1 MAAPSLVACGS
12 VIRNAVL
19 HLHNEQPLLAD
30 LPTEPAAGDVAL
42 ICTNLR
48 TMDGK
53 RPFFVDSSASTFV
66 FPLSQMRFVEIPGA
80 PLDRALA
87 ADGQADESFAAP
99 ALPAAVPA
107 GAASLEAEELELD
120 EDLLRRVREL

>member
-1 MAAPSLVACGS
+1 

-19 HLHNEQPLLAD
+19 HLANEQPLLAD
-30 LPTEPAAGDVAL
+30 LPTAPAPGDVTL

-66 FPLSQMRFVEIPGA
+66 FPLTQMRFVEIP
-80 PLDRALA
+80 A
-87 ADGQADESFAAP
+87 AGAAP
-99 ALPAAVPA
+99 APGRASTPAEAAEEPPAAALPAAIPA
-107 GAASLEAEELELD
+107 GAPAEVEDLELD
-120 EDLLRRVREL
+120 EELLRRVREL

>member
-1 MAAPSLVACGS
+1 

-30 LPTEPAAGDVAL
+30 LPTEPAPGDAAL

-66 FPLSQMRFVEIPGA
+66 FPLLHLRFVEIPAVVASPPHGGEA
-80 PLDRALA
+80 SP
-87 ADGQADESFAAP
+87 GQPSEEPAGSRTL
-99 ALPAAVPA
+99 ALPAAAPA
-107 GAASLEAEELELD
+107 GEQAEVDDIELD
-120 EDLLRRVREL
+120 EELLRRVREL

>member
-1 MAAPSLVACGS
+1 

-30 LPTEPAAGDVAL
+30 LPTEPAASDVAL

-66 FPLSQMRFVEIPGA
+66 FPLVHLRFVEIPAAVAVAPHRGETAPGEAAGA
-80 PLDRALA
+80 VATP
-87 ADGQADESFAAP
+87 AP
-99 ALPAAVPA
+99 ALPAGVPT
-107 GAASLEAEELELD
+107 GAPAEIDDLELD